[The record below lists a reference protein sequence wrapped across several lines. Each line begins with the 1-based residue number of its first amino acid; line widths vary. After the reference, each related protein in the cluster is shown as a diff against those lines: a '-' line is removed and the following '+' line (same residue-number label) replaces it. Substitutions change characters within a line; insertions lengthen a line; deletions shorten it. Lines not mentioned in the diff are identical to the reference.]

1 MHDRLQL
8 RKVSCRLNDLCMDGV
23 LEFAWS
29 CRYHP
34 IWCHAAMLCT
44 LQD

>member
-23 LEFAWS
+23 LEFVWS